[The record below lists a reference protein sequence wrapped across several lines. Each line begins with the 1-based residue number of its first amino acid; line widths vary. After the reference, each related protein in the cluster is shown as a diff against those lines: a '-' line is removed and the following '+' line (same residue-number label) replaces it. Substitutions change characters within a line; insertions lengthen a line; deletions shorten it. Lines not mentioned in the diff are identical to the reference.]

1 MARANGPP
9 LGISLQVIIALSLI
23 RVFGCFVDTLLYTAA
38 AIYALY
44 LATSP
49 AVIVPR
55 FKKPRIERPYRVT
68 GYPLTTLV
76 FCGVFAFLI
85 YSCVT
90 YSLAFK
96 RISLVVLLS
105 VLVAGIV
112 VYWLTDVRGSA
123 RRKAG

>member
-1 MARANGPP
+1 
-9 LGISLQVIIALSLI
+9 
-23 RVFGCFVDTLLYTAA
+23 VDTLLYTAA